1 MNPRSAL
8 KEKYM
13 QKLDLGFYPWVC
25 DICINPNDGCGV
37 FLCFFFCIVS
47 VSAASTDRKSTA
59 IWCQGWA
66 TDVFCV
72 GGTVPTT

>member
-1 MNPRSAL
+1 MNPRECTL
-8 KEKYM
+8 TENYM

-37 FLCFFFCIVS
+37 FIGIFCIVS
-47 VSAASTDRKSTA
+47 VSAASTDRKRTA

-66 TDVFCV
+66 TNVFCV
-72 GGTVPTT
+72 GVTE

>member
-8 KEKYM
+8 TEKYM

-37 FLCFFFCIVS
+37 FYVFFFVLS
-47 VSAASTDRKSTA
+47 VFLLPPQTERVLLFGAKAGP
-59 IWCQGWA
+59 WMFF
-66 TDVFCV
+66 V
-72 GGTVPTT
+72 